1 MEINVCTVKSFS
13 AVARVRQTKIYS
25 QQSTVSAK
33 SSRPPRQC
41 CRSSRFLEPIF
52 NYVFTSNLY
61 Y

>member
-41 CRSSRFLEPIF
+41 CRSSRFL
-52 NYVFTSNLY
+52 
-61 Y
+61 